1 VLKRRFGIYQPKRL
15 GFTFFKMKNTLPAT
29 LRIKKRFDANLVA
42 HGAMSRTEYLLKWY
56 RISESLQKQN
66 AKKF

>member
-1 VLKRRFGIYQPKRL
+1 
-15 GFTFFKMKNTLPAT
+15 MKNTLPAA